1 MFLFSLQTVQS
12 HLCRATPHLQSVT
25 IVCENW
31 SHGQCSINTS
41 ISNNTKSPPHHTT
54 PHHTTPRYTTPHHN
68 PSIHPSTLTRSLI
81 HTRTHWLE
89 LEHNHTK
96 HIQHTKQNKNNN
108 RVYIIVTHIQSPSIF
123 ESHQSADNFSVL
135 QQSTY
140 TQSNI
145 DQLIHS
151 FTVLHTQTY
160 IHFLIYK
167 CMNKLTGIGI

>member
-1 MFLFSLQTVQS
+1 MFLFSLLTVHS

-54 PHHTTPRYTTPHHN
+54 PRYTTPHHN
-68 PSIHPSTLTRSLI
+68 PSIHPPI
-81 HTRTHWLE
+81 HTHSLTHTHTHTHWLE

-108 RVYIIVTHIQSPSIF
+108 RVYIIIISLFSNNPPTLNPISTSSYTHSQF
-123 ESHQSADNFSVL
+123 
-135 QQSTY
+135 Y
-140 TQSNI
+140 TRK
-145 DQLIHS
+145 H
-151 FTVLHTQTY
+151 TY
-160 IHFLIYK
+160 IFSYTSAWI
-167 CMNKLTGIGI
+167 NSPV